1 MATVT
6 ASGIGSG
13 LDINS
18 IVSQLVNAERAPQEN
33 RLASKEAIIQ
43 ARLSAYG
50 SLKSA
55 LSSFQSSL
63 SALKDADTF
72 GKRSATSSEPTIFSA
87 TSTTSAAAGIYS
99 VQVEQLATKHKVASQ
114 AYTDSA
120 SVVGSGSLS
129 FTQNGES
136 FSVTIAEGEDS
147 LSAIRDAVNNAEGNT
162 GIAASIVTDQNGA
175 HLVFSSSKSGV
186 ENAIKIDVTP
196 GALDSGDLSQL
207 AFDPALVNQLSTM
220 IQKAEALDSIVIVDG
235 FTQTS
240 ANQKI
245 EGMIE
250 GVTLDLKTAKPGESF
265 SLEVKLDTG
274 SVKKSIESF
283 VSNYNKLIT
292 TLNDLTAFDP
302 EANTAGLLQGDS
314 ATRTVANRLR
324 TEIGTLV
331 SGLGVELDSLAEM
344 GITTGDKGKLKIDSE
359 KLTSVL
365 DTDFAN
371 IAGVFSGD
379 NGYATRL
386 DAVIGNLTVGG
397 GILDNRTEALKA
409 QVDRIGDQREALSKR
424 MVVIQARYQA
434 QFSALDSL
442 LSQLNSTGAFLNQQL
457 ENLPGAVF
465 KKN

>member
-18 IVSQLVNAERAPQEN
+18 IVSQLVNAERAPQAN
-33 RLASKEAIIQ
+33 RLDSKEAIIQ

-55 LSSFQSSL
+55 LSSFQTSL
-63 SALKDADTF
+63 SALKNADTF
-72 GKRSATSSEPTIFSA
+72 GKRSATSSDATVFSA

-120 SVVGSGSLS
+120 TVVGSGSLN

-136 FSVTIAEGEDS
+136 FSVTIASGEDS
-147 LSAIRDAVNNAEGNT
+147 LSAIRDAVNNAEDNT
-162 GIAASIVTDQNGA
+162 GITASIVNDQAGA

-186 ENAIKIDVTP
+186 ENEIKIDVTP
-196 GALDSGDLSQL
+196 GDPDSDDLSRL
-207 AFDPALVNQLSTM
+207 AFDPASVDPGPMT
-220 IQKAEALDSIVIVDG
+220 QKAEALDSIVIVDG

-250 GVTLDLKTAKPGESF
+250 GVTLDLKAAKPGESF
-265 SLEVKLDTG
+265 SLEVKLDAG

-314 ATRTVANRLR
+314 ATRTVATRLR
-324 TEIGTLV
+324 TEIGTIV

-344 GITTGDKGKLKIDSE
+344 GITTEDKGKLKIDSE

-386 DAVIGNLTVGG
+386 DTVIGNLTAGG
-397 GILDNRTEALKA
+397 GLLDNRTESLKA
-409 QVDRIGDQREALSKR
+409 QVDRIGDQREALNKR
-424 MVVIQARYQA
+424 IVVIQARYQA

-457 ENLPGAVF
+457 DNLPGAVF

>member
-457 ENLPGAVF
+457 KNLPGAVF

>member
-18 IVSQLVNAERAPQEN
+18 IVSQLVNAERAPQAN
-33 RLASKEAIIQ
+33 RLDSKEAIIQ

-55 LSSFQSSL
+55 LSSFQTSL
-63 SALKDADTF
+63 SALKNADTF
-72 GKRSATSSEPTIFSA
+72 GKRSATSSDATVFSA

-120 SVVGSGSLS
+120 TVVGSGSLS

-136 FSVTIAEGEDS
+136 FSVTIASGEDS

-162 GIAASIVTDQNGA
+162 GITASIVNDQAGA

-196 GALDSGDLSQL
+196 GAPDSGDLSQL
-207 AFDPALVNQLSTM
+207 AFDPALVNQVSTM
-220 IQKAEALDSIVIVDG
+220 TQKAEAIDSIVIVDG

-240 ANQKI
+240 ATQKI
-245 EGMIE
+245 EGRIE

-265 SLEVKLDTG
+265 SLEVKLDTA

-314 ATRTVANRLR
+314 ATRTVATRLR
-324 TEIGTLV
+324 TEIGTIV

-344 GITTGDKGKLKIDSE
+344 GITTGDKGKLKIDSA

-386 DAVIGNLTVGG
+386 DTVIGNLTAGG

-409 QVDRIGDQREALSKR
+409 QVDRIGDQREALNKR
-424 MVVIQARYQA
+424 IVVIQARYQA

-457 ENLPGAVF
+457 ENLPGSVF

>member
-18 IVSQLVNAERAPQEN
+18 IVSQLVNAERAPQAN
-33 RLASKEAIIQ
+33 RLDSKEAIIQ

-55 LSSFQSSL
+55 LSSFQTSL
-63 SALKDADTF
+63 SALKNADTF
-72 GKRSATSSEPTIFSA
+72 GKRSATSSDATVFSA

-120 SVVGSGSLS
+120 TVVGSGSLS

-136 FSVTIAEGEDS
+136 FSVTIASGEDS
-147 LSAIRDAVNNAEGNT
+147 LSAIRDAVNNAEDNT
-162 GIAASIVTDQNGA
+162 GITASIVNDQAGA

-186 ENAIKIDVTP
+186 ENEIKIDVTP
-196 GALDSGDLSQL
+196 DSGDLSQL
-207 AFDPALVNQLSTM
+207 AFDPALVNQVSTM
-220 IQKAEALDSIVIVDG
+220 TQKAEALDSIVIVDG

-250 GVTLDLKTAKPGESF
+250 GVTLDLKAAKPGESF
-265 SLEVKLDTG
+265 SLEVKLDTD

-314 ATRTVANRLR
+314 ATRTVATRLR
-324 TEIGTLV
+324 TEIGTIV

-344 GITTGDKGKLKIDSE
+344 GITTEDKGKLKIDSE

-386 DAVIGNLTVGG
+386 DTVIGNLTAGG
-397 GILDNRTEALKA
+397 GLLDNRTESLKA
-409 QVDRIGDQREALSKR
+409 QVDRIGDQREALNKR
-424 MVVIQARYQA
+424 IVVIQARYQA

-457 ENLPGAVF
+457 DNLPGAVF

>member
-72 GKRSATSSEPTIFSA
+72 GKRSATSSEPTVFSA

-120 SVVGSGSLS
+120 TVVGSGSLS

-162 GIAASIVTDQNGA
+162 GITASIVTDQTGA

-196 GALDSGDLSQL
+196 GAPDSGDLSQL
-207 AFDPALVNQLSTM
+207 AFDPALVNQVSTM
-220 IQKAEALDSIVIVDG
+220 TQKAEALNSIVIVDG

-240 ANQKI
+240 ANQQI

-250 GVTLDLKTAKPGESF
+250 GVTLDLKTAKPGEIF

-314 ATRTVANRLR
+314 ATRNVATRLR

-344 GITTGDKGKLKIDSE
+344 GITTEDKGKLKIDSE

-386 DAVIGNLTVGG
+386 DTVIGNLTAGG

-409 QVDRIGDQREALSKR
+409 QVDRIGDQREALNKR
-424 MVVIQARYQA
+424 IVVIEARYQA
-434 QFSALDSL
+434 QFTALDSL

-465 KKN
+465 RKN